1 MNNEVR
7 SDHFNNRDDDRI
19 RDSGG
24 EQRESG
30 EVRDN
35 RDGPR
40 EDGGGAHGSDS
51 HGGRR

>member
-1 MNNEVR
+1 
-7 SDHFNNRDDDRI
+7 
-19 RDSGG
+19 
-24 EQRESG
+24 
-30 EVRDN
+30 VRDN